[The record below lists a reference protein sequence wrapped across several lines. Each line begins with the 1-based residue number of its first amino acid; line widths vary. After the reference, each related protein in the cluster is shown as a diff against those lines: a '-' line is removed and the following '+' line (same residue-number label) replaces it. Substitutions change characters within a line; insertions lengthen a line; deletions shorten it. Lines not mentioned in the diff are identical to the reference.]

1 MPLSIVALHIL
12 EDGASIQFAGSN
24 FLPLGRE
31 SNTAA
36 SHTTMNPSQSSI
48 PSDTCS
54 SENALRPNFL
64 EDEASKTVN
73 ETEATR
79 LQQSETTNYCVN
91 YATLESM
98 VPENN
103 LEAQVQH
110 SQESTVLVAEGS
122 ADDNMHMYQPLWKRS
137 KAQIK
142 QSEYT
147 PLSSPGV
154 LKERILT
161 QIEMQI
167 SSAKKPETFR
177 NEETPTQKLKT
188 RRKKHRPKVIQEDK
202 KAKVQ
207 KTVDSTLDG
216 KSPQPKVKRS
226 YVRKKRNVSP
236 EKFSGLVSDQSITG
250 GTRVIARRTASVRR
264 SLQFG
269 HEEQKVQGDHMLA
282 ANSQQQHY
290 NIEKLIHAES
300 SFCSVTESEVQ
311 VGHGPQ
317 VDMENSLRGLAF
329 GMSLKL
335 NELSDEYIHL
345 PEVTAKPTQEVS
357 NATPGPLVKEL
368 TREQDNVGRAHGTDA
383 ASKNRFQ
390 IVSTPCIEEK
400 TEMIVAERS
409 KKDLELNHFPWS
421 GRSLLDMDSTSQM
434 SKVSTVENHT
444 HHTNDESSGTGGR
457 DSIILRTASKM
468 LAFCR
473 AGGIKKKRS
482 SRIHRNSF
490 VSIMGLQN
498 NTSQT
503 STILP
508 QQCMDALDESCYIKF
523 ITNKRSQKV
532 SPQCS
537 STIEHNLEL
546 KNRLSDGSI
555 FYDEYNGPKISE
567 DKFSPW
573 ALNSQRVDLDFHG
586 KAPEESFTLDPEQ
599 SNSQARYSWQS
610 TRIGTSTVPY
620 IDNLQGVSSKLQH
633 LDLNTE
639 QVHTSDM
646 NSSLTMPSVISFGG
660 INDPSNALVP
670 YDDRMVVPYER
681 PLRLVKRK
689 RPRAK
694 VDLDFETTRVWN
706 LLMGNNAEPVD
717 GTDVEKERWWQQER
731 EVFQGRANSFI
742 ARMRLV
748 QGTAVKYF

>member
-1 MPLSIVALHIL
+1 MNVLMPLSVVALHIL
-12 EDGASIQFAGSN
+12 EDGASIQLAGSN
-24 FLPLGRE
+24 FLSLGRE

-36 SHTTMNPSQSSI
+36 SHTVMNPSQSSI
-48 PSDTCS
+48 PDTCNY
-54 SENALRPNFL
+54 EHALRPNFL
-64 EDEASKTVN
+64 EDEASKTRN
-73 ETEATR
+73 EAEATR
-79 LQQSETTNYCVN
+79 LQLSETTNYCDSH
-91 YATLESM
+91 ATLESV

-103 LEAQVQH
+103 LEVQVQH

-122 ADDNMHMYQPLWKRS
+122 YDDNMYMYQPLWKRS

-142 QSEYT
+142 QSEYP

-154 LKERILT
+154 LKERTLT

-177 NEETPTQKLKT
+177 NEESPAQQLRTH
-188 RRKKHRPKVIQEDK
+188 RKKHRPKVIPDDK

-207 KTVDSTLDG
+207 KTVDSTPDG

-236 EKFSGLVSDQSITG
+236 EKCSGLVSDQSISG
-250 GTRVIARRTASVRR
+250 GIRVVARRTASVRR

-269 HEEQKVQGDHMLA
+269 HEEQKVQGDHMLT
-282 ANSQQQHY
+282 ANSQQQHH
-290 NIEKLIHAES
+290 NIEKLIHGES

-317 VDMENSLRGLAF
+317 VDME
-329 GMSLKL
+329 
-335 NELSDEYIHL
+335 
-345 PEVTAKPTQEVS
+345 
-357 NATPGPLVKEL
+357 
-368 TREQDNVGRAHGTDA
+368 
-383 ASKNRFQ
+383 
-390 IVSTPCIEEK
+390 
-400 TEMIVAERS
+400 MIVAERS
-409 KKDLELNHFPWS
+409 KKDLELNQFPCS

-434 SKVSTVENHT
+434 SKVSTLENHT
-444 HHTNDESSGTGGR
+444 RHTNDESSGTGER

-473 AGGIKKKRS
+473 VGGIKKKRS
-482 SRIHRNSF
+482 SRIRRNSF
-490 VSIMGLQN
+490 VSIMDLQN
-498 NTSQT
+498 NTSQA

-546 KNRLSDGSI
+546 KNRLSAGSI

-573 ALNSQRVDLDFHG
+573 TLNSQRVDLDFHG
-586 KAPEESFTLDPEQ
+586 KAPEESFTLNPEQ
-599 SNSQARYSWQS
+599 SNSQHRYSWES
-610 TRIGTSTVPY
+610 TRTGTSTVPY

-660 INDPSNALVP
+660 IYDLSNALVP
-670 YDDRMVVPYER
+670 FDGRMVVPYER